1 MEIFVTLVTHQH
13 GTNLYANTSMEGA
26 RKALVAYCKE
36 YWSDR
41 MDQDLPED
49 PSLLEDQAIIDGYF
63 NDREYEWG
71 EITPVVLG
79 V

>member
-13 GTNLYANTSMEGA
+13 GTNLYANASKEGA

-63 NDREYEWG
+63 NDHEDEWG